1 MPSPG
6 WIPAVLAS
14 CLVAVV
20 VCYPLTTDSNC
31 TCYQTNETASQ
42 FLTHH
47 KFFDFRSLPQYVNVP
62 KAIDDPALSAGA
74 DVTSSYFST
83 ADWQSWWQ
91 IQSWNNSDTLQ
102 RGNQTNATISDATVF
117 MVNSPSN
124 IYFER
129 NTDAR
134 PASQTYLTMR
144 TARHTTFQS
153 AAEFESVALDYR
165 YLSVRMKART
175 KGPPGAITAMFTYR
189 AAQDMNKVQEADL
202 EVRTADPRSSIQ
214 YTNQPSWN
222 DNGDV
227 PGSTQNI
234 SDPRHVDWGSWQVHR
249 MDWTPKASN
258 WFVNGKL
265 VRSLPLPLYP
275 IACSVCP
282 RSQIRAKL
290 VYTFNAHSCRLYP
303 SRFPEMA
310 ARSSS
315 TRGAMAAPGV
325 AIVSIALVTI
335 QSQHHRSGPRQLTP
349 ILTAYILPV
358 SLFTEAYLQVQWID
372 IVYNNTI
379 KASPGQPLPG
389 WPFPGQPSTSC
400 KNVCS
405 IDETSVIGTPVLIT
419 TPGK

>member
-62 KAIDDPALSAGA
+62 KAIEDPALSAGA

-175 KGPPGAITAMFTYR
+175 KGPRVPSPPCSPTAPP
-189 AAQDMNKVQEADL
+189 
-202 EVRTADPRSSIQ
+202 RT
-214 YTNQPSWN
+214 
-222 DNGDV
+222 
-227 PGSTQNI
+227 
-234 SDPRHVDWGSWQVHR
+234 
-249 MDWTPKASN
+249 
-258 WFVNGKL
+258 
-265 VRSLPLPLYP
+265 
-275 IACSVCP
+275 
-282 RSQIRAKL
+282 
-290 VYTFNAHSCRLYP
+290 
-303 SRFPEMA
+303 
-310 ARSSS
+310 
-315 TRGAMAAPGV
+315 
-325 AIVSIALVTI
+325 
-335 QSQHHRSGPRQLTP
+335 
-349 ILTAYILPV
+349 
-358 SLFTEAYLQVQWID
+358 
-372 IVYNNTI
+372 
-379 KASPGQPLPG
+379 
-389 WPFPGQPSTSC
+389 
-400 KNVCS
+400 
-405 IDETSVIGTPVLIT
+405 
-419 TPGK
+419 